1 MQPPRRP
8 IQARVRES
16 ILQAV
21 LCGSIQPGQRLC
33 VQTLAD
39 TLGVSVTPVREALN
53 SLAADGV
60 LDLLPGGTAIVP
72 TMTRSA
78 LEEWLWLRRIIESQL
93 FERGLKRKTPADAQS
108 IADLATS
115 ASQSTRDP
123 ALCLEISSAVI
134 DRIVALAHQEVLT
147 SNLRR
152 VRIRCAAA
160 LAEGQRRAGAEAAA
174 SFAAGVASALR
185 DGIDLDAR
193 SIHARYLDSIDAAA
207 LSTLIGR
214 LDGISLVDWSN
225 AEH

>member
-1 MQPPRRP
+1 MKLPRRP

-72 TMTRSA
+72 TMTRSE
-78 LEEWLWLRRIIESQL
+78 LEEWLWLRRVIESQL
-93 FERGLKRKTPADAQS
+93 FARGLERKTPANAQS

-115 ASQSTRDP
+115 VSQSTRDP

-134 DRIVALAHQEVLT
+134 DRIVALANQEVLT

-193 SIHARYLDSIDAAA
+193 SIHGRYLDSIDAAA
-207 LSTLIGR
+207 LSTTGDLEMP
-214 LDGISLVDWSN
+214 
-225 AEH
+225 AMP